1 MGISI
6 RKILKGRVKQMKN
19 KFGIM
24 IAAFAIFVMIGVICI
39 LSAAKAV
46 QEGYTYQ
53 IFDFSFGKKAEL
65 RNTIELSTSEV
76 SSLKL
81 DYGSRNIV
89 VYSTSDDKIT
99 IKEFLYNDR
108 PENMASVTYEENNQ
122 VTVTGGNVRTIVF
135 FSFGIGGEKV
145 EVYIPHNVLSELS
158 IQSGSGNITGEQ
170 GGVKEDGDITVTSG
184 SGNIRWKDM
193 AVKEISLQ
201 AGSGNINLA
210 DLKGD
215 ISIQTG
221 SGNISGDSLSG
232 NVSASAGSGN
242 ITLTEFAG
250 GGKITAKS
258 GNLKVEA
265 SQVDSDIRMQT
276 GSGNIKLAVPKNLQF
291 HLEIQTGSGN
301 IHTDFDEVLSY
312 NKKGN
317 NAQGDVG
324 SEPDISISLEANSGN
339 VKLSE

>member
-1 MGISI
+1 
-6 RKILKGRVKQMKN
+6 MKN
-19 KFGIM
+19 KAGII
-24 IAAFAIFVMIGVICI
+24 IAAFAMLVMIGVICV
-39 LSAAKAV
+39 LSAGRAAMD
-46 QEGYTYQ
+46 GYNYQ
-53 IFDFSFGKKAEL
+53 IFGFSFGGKAEL

-81 DYGSRNIV
+81 DYGSKNII
-89 VYSTSDDKIT
+89 VYAASDDQIT

-108 PENMASVTYEENNQ
+108 PENMASVTYGEDNQ

-135 FSFGIGGEKV
+135 FGFGIGGERV
-145 EVYIPHNVLSELS
+145 EVYIPDSVLSELS
-158 IQSGSGNITGEQ
+158 IQSGSGNITGEH
-170 GGVKEDGDITVTSG
+170 GGVTKDGSVTVTAG

-193 AVKEISLQ
+193 DAEAISLQ
-201 AGSGNINLA
+201 AGSGNINLT

-215 ISIQTG
+215 IRIQTG

-232 NVSASAGSGN
+232 SVSASAGSGN
-242 ITLTEFAG
+242 ITLAEFAG
-250 GGKITAKS
+250 GGTITAKS
-258 GNLKVEA
+258 GNVKVET
-265 SQVDSDIRMQT
+265 SQVDSDLSMRT
-276 GSGNIKLAVPKNLQF
+276 GSGNIKLKVPKDLQF

-301 IHTDFDEVLSY
+301 INTDFDEALSY

-324 SEPDISISLEANSGN
+324 SKPEISILLEAGSGN

>member
-1 MGISI
+1 
-6 RKILKGRVKQMKN
+6 MKN

-24 IAAFAIFVMIGVICI
+24 IAAFTFFVMIGVICI

-76 SSLKL
+76 NSLNL
-81 DYGSRNIV
+81 DYGSKNIV
-89 VYSTSDDKIT
+89 VYSTSDEKIT

-108 PENMASVTYEENNQ
+108 SENMALVTYGENNQ

-135 FSFGIGGEKV
+135 FSFGIGGERV
-145 EVYIPHNVLSELS
+145 EVYIPDKVLSELS
-158 IQSGSGNITGEQ
+158 IRSGSGNITGEH
-170 GGVKEDGDITVTSG
+170 GGVAETGSLTVTSG
-184 SGNIRWKDM
+184 SGNIRWKNID
-193 AVKEISLQ
+193 VEEISFQ
-201 AGSGNINLA
+201 AGSGNVNLT
-210 DLKGD
+210 DIKGE
-215 ISIQTG
+215 IGIQTG
-221 SGNISGDSLSG
+221 SGNISGELFNG

-276 GSGNIKLAVPKNLQF
+276 GSGNIKLVVPKDLQF

-301 IHTDFDEVLSY
+301 INTDFDEVLSY